1 MTPDQRHPGREAEH
15 CLGLKQVFLE
25 ASANAPSSLPYYRF
39 IPPALLP
46 RSTASLHPS
55 ALDPAAA
62 SPASGPA
69 RILYNQ
75 DPPSAWSLSRHPG
88 PWTADRTHMANQQ
101 PASAMSL

>member
-1 MTPDQRHPGREAEH
+1 MMPDQRHPGRKAER

-25 ASANAPSSLPYYRF
+25 ASANAPSSLPYRRF
-39 IPPALLP
+39 IPPPPLLP
-46 RSTASLHPS
+46 RSTASLPPS

-75 DPPSAWSLSRHPG
+75 DPPSAWTLSRHPG
-88 PWTADRTHMANQQ
+88 PWTADRTHMAN
-101 PASAMSL
+101 L